1 MKKTIKMKKI
11 LKESQEATIKDI
23 EKSYGKDVAAA
34 LIKYCGEKDKDIDK
48 VINDLTP
55 DKFGLTEWDW
65 FEKWA
70 KRTLKLDI
78 YGGFSDDWKDEL
90 DRDAEGNDDEEDVK
104 EKVKSANKRARR
116 GREVK
121 IYSVPSRYDY
131 MKESNGR
138 IDQQYVIDWIG
149 MELGECEWCSDFTF
163 DDYDPIIEIET
174 TDGDKFEISVK
185 KLGGQ
190 VKNNKV
196 EKIKKILTDDELSAD
211 AMVSEIGE
219 IVDEYESDPILKKIS
234 NVLNDEDLSA
244 EAMVSE
250 IGELV

>member
-1 MKKTIKMKKI
+1 MKKI
-11 LKESQEATIKDI
+11 LKESKEATIRDI
-23 EKSYGKDVAAA
+23 EKSYGKGVATA

-78 YGGFSDDWKDEL
+78 YGGFSDDWRDEL

-104 EKVKSANKRARR
+104 KKVKSANKSARR

-121 IYSVPSRYDY
+121 IYSVPSRSDY
-131 MKESNGR
+131 MMESNGR
-138 IDQQYVIDWIG
+138 IDPQYVIDWIG

-185 KLGGQ
+185 KIGS
-190 VKNNKV
+190 KKTSS
-196 EKIKKILTDDELSAD
+196 KKIDKIIDIINNEELSAN
-211 AMVSEIGE
+211 AMV
-219 IVDEYESDPILKKIS
+219 
-234 NVLNDEDLSA
+234 A
-244 EAMVSE
+244 E
-250 IGELV
+250 IGELVDEEDSDPTMRKIFKILTDEDLSSEAMISEIGQLI

>member
-23 EKSYGKDVAAA
+23 EKSYGKGVATA

-78 YGGFSDDWKDEL
+78 YGGFSDDWRDEL

-104 EKVKSANKRARR
+104 KKVKSANKSARR

-121 IYSVPSRYDY
+121 IYSVPSRSDY
-131 MKESNGR
+131 MMESNGR
-138 IDQQYVIDWIG
+138 IDPQYVIDWIG
-149 MELGECEWCSDFTF
+149 MELGECEWGANFTF

-185 KLGGQ
+185 KIGSK
-190 VKNNKV
+190 KNFKL
-196 EKIKKILTDDELSAD
+196 KKIIDIINNEELSAN
-211 AMVSEIGE
+211 AMV
-219 IVDEYESDPILKKIS
+219 
-234 NVLNDEDLSA
+234 A
-244 EAMVSE
+244 E
-250 IGELV
+250 IGELVDEEDSDPTMRKIFNILTDEDLSSEAMISEIGQLI

>member
-23 EKSYGKDVAAA
+23 EKSYGKGVATA

-78 YGGFSDDWKDEL
+78 YGGFSDDWRDEL

-104 EKVKSANKRARR
+104 KKVKSANKSARR

-121 IYSVPSRYDY
+121 IYSVPSRSDY
-131 MKESNGR
+131 MMESNGR
-138 IDQQYVIDWIG
+138 IDPQYVIDWIG

-185 KLGGQ
+185 KIGSK
-190 VKNNKV
+190 KNFKL
-196 EKIKKILTDDELSAD
+196 KKIIDIINNEELSAN
-211 AMVSEIGE
+211 AMV
-219 IVDEYESDPILKKIS
+219 
-234 NVLNDEDLSA
+234 A
-244 EAMVSE
+244 E
-250 IGELV
+250 IGELVDEEDSDPTMRKIFNILTDEDLSSEAMISEIGQLI